1 MIRKIANTSIS
12 IAALLFLIIN
22 LFGLHLIQIQVNGI
36 KFEPVP
42 FNKVPLAII
51 NSSNGN
57 YKLGADFSIDY
68 GDETAMKKANDPIY
82 TIDMKLHKEDVGL
95 SLGLGC
101 DSNDVCG
108 TTLAPSH
115 VKIYLVES
123 DIRDEQIANNTIPIV
138 ELADND
144 CGPKS
149 IKDCANFKFSIPS
162 NILIQNYSI
171 VLDMSFDEARWIY
184 INPVMILK

>member
-22 LFGLHLIQIQVNGI
+22 LFGLHLLQVNGI

-42 FNKVPLAII
+42 FNKVPVAMI

-57 YKLGADFSIDY
+57 YNIGADFSIDY

-82 TIDMKLHKEDVGL
+82 AKDMKLDKEDTGL
-95 SLGLGC
+95 SLGLDC

-123 DIRDEQIANNTIPIV
+123 AIRDEQIVNNTTPIV